1 MDASILIT
9 VEKGVLTCTENF
21 QKENVVF
28 FLVERE
34 KDELNT
40 ISFFNNCFFFFFADS
55 TSLFVQSDSFR
66 LKNLPF
72 VHSRVFCCV
81 LSFTVVK

>member
-40 ISFFNNCFFFFFADS
+40 ISFFNNCFFF
-55 TSLFVQSDSFR
+55 
-66 LKNLPF
+66 
-72 VHSRVFCCV
+72 
-81 LSFTVVK
+81 

>member
-40 ISFFNNCFFFFFADS
+40 ISFFNNCFFFLTIPLLFLY
-55 TSLFVQSDSFR
+55 SLTLSGSKTCLLYIVVCFV
-66 LKNLPF
+66 
-72 VHSRVFCCV
+72 VF
-81 LSFTVVK
+81 

>member
-1 MDASILIT
+1 MNSTPFLFLII
-9 VEKGVLTCTENF
+9 
-21 QKENVVF
+21 VF
-28 FLVERE
+28 FF
-34 KDELNT
+34 D
-40 ISFFNNCFFFFFADS
+40 DS